1 MKTRH
6 RVLLA
11 ALLLGLLIVLID
23 AGLDSAYFYDGTF
36 FELLLTDVPIHE
48 QYIRA
53 LILLC
58 FLGFGVVMSR
68 VVAQRERTERRIT
81 HLNRVLRAIRN
92 VNQLITQVRDR
103 GRLLTGVC
111 ESLVESRGYT
121 SAWIA
126 QVDQDEGPVL
136 GGYAGWDTQ
145 FEDFSEQMQE
155 KGLPLCARRAMTQRD
170 VVVMDR
176 PDACEACVLLDIEP
190 GARVMAV
197 RLQHGTQVYGVLSVS
212 LPADFYDTSED
223 PDLLKEV
230 ADDIGL
236 ALTNLDAERRLR
248 ESEQRYRL
256 LFERAPIGIFQTT
269 VDGKMLRAN
278 AEMVRLLGFESQ
290 EEVSA
295 TFTNLAEQLYVD
307 PERRATILAK
317 LEAEGEVT
325 DFPFRAH
332 RQDGE
337 VRWFLTN
344 ARLVTEPWGGPDLI
358 EGFIRDVTEHR
369 EAEADRERL
378 LSRVQQQARQLSQ
391 IMNAVPEGVLLIS
404 SEGRVITTNPLGRT
418 YLETLA
424 DIGPG
429 ERLSRL
435 GDRSLVDVL
444 TSPPTR
450 GLWHQVERDDRHFEV
465 ISRPVADRHH
475 PEAWV
480 LVVRD
485 VTEERIVQAHR
496 QQQQRLASIGQLA
509 AGIAHDFNNI
519 MAVILLYA
527 DLSLQMLDQ
536 APDQVR
542 DRLNVIIDQAHQA
555 SALIQQILDFSR
567 RSPLERQVMDLA
579 PFLTEQ
585 VKLLRRTLPE
595 HIRVTFESPEGRYMV
610 SGDPTR
616 FQQVMMNLAL
626 NARDA
631 MPDGGEL
638 HITLDHVAFSE
649 PREAPLP
656 ELPPGVWIR
665 WGVKDTGTGIADE
678 ILPHLFE
685 PFYSTK
691 EPETGSGLGL
701 AQVHGIVTQHNGA
714 IDVTTRHHEGT
725 RFDIY
730 LPALTSK
737 ADVAPLIE
745 MEDEPMRGEGELI
758 LIVEDNR
765 SVRRALEGTLR
776 ALGYAIHTVA
786 NGREALAWME
796 AHGDA
801 VDLVLSDVVMPE
813 MGGRALLH
821 ALRADYPSLPVL
833 LLTGHPMREE
843 MESILEEGL
852 SAWLPKPPNPVTL
865 ARALRDL
872 LGS

>member
-1 MKTRH
+1 VKTRH
-6 RVLLA
+6 RILLA
-11 ALLLGLLIVLID
+11 ALGLGLLIAIID
-23 AGLDSAYFYDGTF
+23 AGLDTAFFYDGTF
-36 FELLLTDVPIHE
+36 LELLLTDVPVHE
-48 QYIRA
+48 RYIRL
-53 LILLC
+53 LILFC
-58 FLGFGVVMSR
+58 FLGFGLVVSR
-68 VVAQRERTERRIT
+68 VVARRERAERQVT

-92 VNQLITQVRDR
+92 VNQLIAQVRER
-103 GRLLTGVC
+103 EQLLSRIC
-111 ESLVESRGYT
+111 EVLVESRGYT

-126 QVDQDEGPVL
+126 LVDREDPPVVKGHAGL
-136 GGYAGWDTQ
+136 GSDS
-145 FEDFSEQMQE
+145 ERFSEQARE
-155 KGLPLCARRAMTQRD
+155 KGLPLCARRALAQRE
-170 VVVMDR
+170 VVVMDK
-176 PDACEACVLLDIEP
+176 PDTCEGCALLGIEP
-190 GARVMAV
+190 AGPVMTV
-197 RLQHGTQVYGVLSVS
+197 RLQHRTRVYGVLSVA
-212 LPADFYDTSED
+212 LPAAFYDTSED
-223 PDLLKEV
+223 PGLLREV

-236 ALTNLDAERRLR
+236 ALTNLEAERRLR
-248 ESEQRYRL
+248 ESEQRYRT
-256 LFERAPIGIFQTT
+256 LFERAPIGVFQTQ
-269 VDGKMLRAN
+269 VDGGVVRINRQMAR
-278 AEMVRLLGFESQ
+278 MVGCETP
-290 EEVSA
+290 EEAVTA
-295 TFTNLAEQLYVD
+295 FTDLAHQLYVD
-307 PERRATILAK
+307 PERRKVFIKRLHR
-317 LEAEGEVT
+317 EGEVI
-325 DFPFRAH
+325 DFAYRA
-332 RQDGE
+332 RRLDGE
-337 VRWFLTN
+337 LRWFLMN
-344 ARLVTEPWGGPDLI
+344 ARLDGDPDDPKALI
-358 EGFIRDVTEHR
+358 EGFTRDITDYR
-369 EAEADRERL
+369 QAEADREHL
-378 LSRVQQQARQLSQ
+378 LDQVRQQARQLSQ
-391 IMNAVPEGVLLIS
+391 IMDAVPEGVLLVS
-404 SEGRVITTNPLGRT
+404 SEGRVITSNPLGRT

-429 ERLSRL
+429 ERLTRL
-435 GDRSLVDVL
+435 GDRPLEDVL

-450 GLWHQVERDDRHFEV
+450 GLWHQVEFDDRHFEV
-465 ISRPVADRHH
+465 ISRPIADRLH

-527 DLSLQMLDQ
+527 DLSIQMLDQ

-567 RSPLERQVMDLA
+567 RSPLERQVMNLA
-579 PFLTEQ
+579 SFLKEQ
-585 VKLLRRTLPE
+585 VKLLGRTLPE
-595 HIRVTFESPEGRYMV
+595 HIRVTFESPESRYMV

-638 HITLDHVAFSE
+638 RITLDRLTFSE

-656 ELPPGVWIR
+656 ELPPGAWIR
-665 WGVKDTGTGIADE
+665 WGVSDTGTGIADE
-678 ILPHLFE
+678 VLPHIFE
-685 PFYSTK
+685 PFFTTK
-691 EPETGSGLGL
+691 EPGAGSGLGL
-701 AQVHGIVTQHNGA
+701 PQVHGIITQHHGA
-714 IDVTTRHHEGT
+714 VDVTTQHREGT

-730 LPALTSK
+730 LPALTSES
-737 ADVAPLIE
+737 DVAPLIE
-745 MEDEPMRGEGELI
+745 MEDEPARGEGEQI

-786 NGREALAWME
+786 NGREALAWMDG
-796 AHGDA
+796 HGEA

-821 ALRADYPSLPVL
+821 ALRADYPSLPML

-843 MESILEEGL
+843 MESIVEEGL